1 MMKTLLAAT
10 AIAALSAFAVPATSH
25 ADGIE
30 PPTNVKAWFHSL
42 TTVVVESVYPSGV
55 RQCSMTLLNDA
66 SMFGITTTGPALT
79 IWLHDEAVPHLVPD
93 TMRLQFDTREPWSVA
108 AVPDIAATN
117 MIDSRL
123 DDADSTRF
131 IDEVVGSQVLHV
143 EIAATTYTF
152 SLEDASAAAPAL
164 AACERALSTPPVKT

>member
-10 AIAALSAFAVPATSH
+10 TIAALGAFAVPATSH

-55 RQCSMTLLNDA
+55 RQCSMTLLNDV
-66 SMFGITTTGPALT
+66 SMFGITTTGSALT
-79 IWLHDEAVPHLVPD
+79 IIWLHDEAVPHLVAD

-123 DDADSTRF
+123 GDRSHH
-131 IDEVVGSQVLHV
+131 LHV
-143 EIAATTYTF
+143 
-152 SLEDASAAAPAL
+152 L
-164 AACERALSTPPVKT
+164 AGRCIRCSPGTRRLRTPQVKT

>member
-10 AIAALSAFAVPATSH
+10 TIAALGAFAVPATSH

-55 RQCSMTLLNDA
+55 RQCSMTLLNDV
-66 SMFGITTTGPALT
+66 SMFGITTTGSAFI
-79 IWLHDEAVPHLVPD
+79 IWLHDEAVPHLVAD
-93 TMRLQFDTREPWSVA
+93 RMRLQFDTREPWSVA

-131 IDEVVGSQVLHV
+131 IDEFVGAQVLHV

-152 SLEDASAAAPAL
+152 SLEDAPAAAPAL
-164 AACERALSTPPVKT
+164 AACERALSRPPVKT